1 MKVDEVIHRM
11 KNLQRFEIVA
21 ALPDEFEFRGV
32 VPFDIHVRDGIIT
45 GRVWAV
51 TLTEAQQRFNEYLN
65 KDY

>member
-32 VPFDIHVRDGIIT
+32 VPFDIHVFDGIIT